1 LAARILPHQTL
12 LKVAQ
17 MNASTPVKEHLNPW
31 AAFAVVGILQGG
43 VYGQSN
49 VFFSQNLGIG
59 KDVSLKGV
67 FRGWGY
73 AGARDMM
80 SQGIPF
86 VFAEKVRK
94 NVLDQAWDTSD
105 QPGKLAGDCS
115 KFFLCILM
123 FVSDGVADQIK
134 QYAAVIGTSVV
145 ATYMSQ
151 GCHNCQITMQTDQ
164 TLGHLGALRK
174 AYAANGLS
182 LLYKG
187 AEARVGLLLIVN
199 VLNEVF
205 LKKAWE

>member
-105 QPGKLAGDCS
+105 QP
-115 KFFLCILM
+115 
-123 FVSDGVADQIK
+123 DGVADQIK